1 MSHIL
6 VVDDEELVRNLL
18 GTVLRRLGHS
28 VAFASSGDDA
38 VAAFQTEQPHV
49 AILDLR
55 LPGLD
60 GITVLER
67 VRAFNGDVPVI
78 FLTGLGSEEDERRAR
93 ALGVT
98 AFLKKEFSLHKL
110 SQALTQ
116 ALKESGRTVP
126 IANRKASILG
136 GRS

>member
-1 MSHIL
+1 MSHVL

-28 VAFASSGDDA
+28 VAFASDGNDA
-38 VAAFQTEQPHV
+38 VAAFQTERPHV

-55 LPGLD
+55 LPGMD
-60 GITVLER
+60 GIAVLER

-93 ALGVT
+93 SLGVT

-116 ALKESGRTVP
+116 ALNESGQPVQTARRKTPTV
-126 IANRKASILG
+126 G
-136 GRS
+136 GRT